1 MGEGKRRVAGGSAD
15 TGMTLDEVG
24 RLIAEGP
31 GSREV
36 LRKVTGEFGEDPVPW
51 NVLNAGRAYGW
62 SAERTLGALALF
74 LCWHQRETK
83 RLLDGM
89 LDKTSSL
96 SMLPVIPPRQ

>member
-1 MGEGKRRVAGGSAD
+1 
-15 TGMTLDEVG
+15 MTLDEVG

-74 LCWHQRETK
+74 LCWHRGRPGGCWTK
-83 RLLDGM
+83 PAPCRCCL
-89 LDKTSSL
+89 SSL
-96 SMLPVIPPRQ
+96 QGSRP

>member
-1 MGEGKRRVAGGSAD
+1 MEKEKGQAAKARGAD

-31 GSREV
+31 GSHEV
-36 LRKVTGEFGEDPVPW
+36 LRRVTEEFGEDSVPW

-74 LCWHQRETK
+74 LCWHQRETG
-83 RLLDGM
+83 RLLHEAR
-89 LDKTSSL
+89 SL
-96 SMLPVIPPRQ
+96 SMLPVIPPGQ